1 VVDEGEWKEMNGEDI
16 MTIPSMPSSVAP
28 TIAQQTYII
37 ASGLAGGA
45 AGMVLAF
52 YLAGKKEV
60 PTKTL
65 VSASVLSAVF
75 TFIPALIIA
84 RDAQ

>member
-1 VVDEGEWKEMNGEDI
+1 MSTNDNGNNGGALLY
-16 MTIPSMPSSVAP
+16 PALPYSVAP

-60 PTKTL
+60 PTRT
-65 VSASVLSAVF
+65 VIAASLLSAVM

-84 RDAQ
+84 RDAK